1 MRKGRLA
8 REFIVL
14 RYVTLV
20 FAAAIGAANAATA
33 QESPAARD
41 WEVLVGGG
49 ALAAPSY
56 EGDDDYRLS
65 ILPSIQIN
73 YRKKFFA
80 SVEGGVGYRVFD
92 TEAFRAGPIARLKF
106 ERDDD
111 GDQGFAVTGDDTD
124 DLRGLGDVDTS
135 LELGMFAERNVGP
148 VALGAEIRKAVTG
161 HEGAVVEFGARWS
174 GRSLVLGPPVIWSI
188 GPRARIVDENYNSAY
203 FGVSPQQST
212 ASGLPVFEAEG
223 GLHSYGL
230 GASAIVPL
238 SPEWTAVL
246 FAGLDRL
253 TGDASDNPLVQ
264 LRGAENQGSLG
275 FFLSYRAF

>member
-1 MRKGRLA
+1 MT
-8 REFIVL
+8 VL
-14 RYVTLV
+14 I
-20 FAAAIGAANAATA
+20 AAAVGAANAAIA
-33 QESPAARD
+33 QEGPEVRD

-80 SVEGGVGYRVFD
+80 SVEGGVGYSVFD
-92 TEAFRAGPIARLKF
+92 TDTFRAGPIARVKF
-106 ERDDD
+106 DRDDD
-111 GDQGFAVTGDDTD
+111 GDQSFAVTGEDTD

-135 LELGMFAERNVGP
+135 VELGAFAERNIGP

-188 GPRARIVDENYNSAY
+188 GPRARIVDENYNRAY

-212 ASGLPVFEAEG
+212 ASGLPVFEAGG

-238 SPEWTAVL
+238 SPKGEWTAVL
-246 FAGLDRL
+246 FAGVDRL
-253 TGDASDNPLVQ
+253 SGDAADNPLVQ
-264 LRGAENQGSLG
+264 LRGAEAQASLG
-275 FFLSYRAF
+275 VFLSYRAF